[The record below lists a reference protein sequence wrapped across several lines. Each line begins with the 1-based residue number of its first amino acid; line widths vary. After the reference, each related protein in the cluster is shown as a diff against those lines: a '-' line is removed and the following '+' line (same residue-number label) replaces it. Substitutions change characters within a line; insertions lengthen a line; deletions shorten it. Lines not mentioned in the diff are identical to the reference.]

1 MIKILF
7 RKNYLRRISGVKS
20 EKFKKTTKI
29 FPSIRNAVNKGNVHI
44 LDITADD
51 NSFFYGILQSLQ
63 PDIRCINVTQGN
75 ENWQVAE
82 ILRKV
87 LCSLP
92 DKKRKSSFPFS
103 ERYWESLEEK
113 LNRKILIIDAISQDS
128 NCVKHLD
135 PNFGSWFF
143 HCVSR
148 IMLKKTRNICINIK
162 TLHFYEKALDKD
174 FEAFLLF

>member
-1 MIKILF
+1 MIKSLF

-63 PDIRCINVTQGN
+63 PDIRYINVTQGN

-92 DKKRKSSFPFS
+92 DKR
-103 ERYWESLEEK
+103 EK
-113 LNRKILIIDAISQDS
+113 
-128 NCVKHLD
+128 
-135 PNFGSWFF
+135 
-143 HCVSR
+143 
-148 IMLKKTRNICINIK
+148 
-162 TLHFYEKALDKD
+162 
-174 FEAFLLF
+174 